1 VKIGTISDGSLWPT
15 GYPDSGDERR
25 RRKEGGGNKDTKE
38 AKRMGT
44 TKEFGKEVEKVLAE
58 AKGGKTMR
66 IMVPVDG
73 ALECEEAVPMAAR
86 LAEGFGAD
94 VYLVRVVE
102 AIDAFSPLRHE
113 PEIATMVKETR
124 TYLHDLAYR
133 WELPTEQTQC
143 LVTHTDNAAKEL
155 IELAKANEIDLIVM
169 ATHGRKGLQRWAQ
182 GSVTDEVI
190 RAKVCP
196 VITIPAAGAP
206 EVGGRRA
213 RWYEGLPVPARGAP
227 ARTQGAG
234 ELARR

>member
-1 VKIGTISDGSLWPT
+1 
-15 GYPDSGDERR
+15 
-25 RRKEGGGNKDTKE
+25 
-38 AKRMGT
+38 M
-44 TKEFGKEVEKVLAE
+44 
-58 AKGGKTMR
+58 
-66 IMVPVDG
+66 
-73 ALECEEAVPMAAR
+73 
-86 LAEGFGAD
+86 
-94 VYLVRVVE
+94 VE

-124 TYLHDLAYR
+124 AYLHDLAYR

-169 ATHGRKGLQRWAQ
+169 ATHGKKGLLRWAQ

-213 RWYEGLPVPARGAP
+213 RWYERLPVPVRGAP

-234 ELARR
+234 ELAKR